1 MDLVN
6 VYNKYK
12 KSLHL
17 LIKWG
22 YQVSI
27 CDFDKNKVEYNYE
40 SDETFLWTA
49 KKKEKVY
56 CEIDPLRLLAI
67 VIISEEYP
75 LNTDEE
81 FYDLPD
87 LYLSKLMK

>member
-1 MDLVN
+1 MD
-6 VYNKYK
+6 
-12 KSLHL
+12 S
-17 LIKWG
+17 
-22 YQVSI
+22 
-27 CDFDKNKVEYNYE
+27 
-40 SDETFLWTA
+40 
-49 KKKEKVY
+49 KEKVY

-67 VIISEEYP
+67 VIISEEDP